1 MGLLRTVFE
10 VNLRL
15 FGNRTQEKYDGALSS
30 AH

>member
-10 VNLRL
+10 VNLKL
-15 FGNRTQEKYDGALSS
+15 FGNRTQEKYDEALFI